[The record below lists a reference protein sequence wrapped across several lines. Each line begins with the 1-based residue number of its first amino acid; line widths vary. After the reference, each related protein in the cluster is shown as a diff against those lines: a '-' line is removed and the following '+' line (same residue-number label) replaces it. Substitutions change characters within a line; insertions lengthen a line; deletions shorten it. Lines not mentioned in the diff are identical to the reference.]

1 MSEDRITLP
10 HKLTLDQ
17 RQTLTMTGV
26 SEVVSFDDTAV
37 VLRTQLGI
45 LSVHGKELK
54 LQQLS
59 PEGGQVA
66 VSGTVTAMMPPCV
79 CWGWVWGR
87 STDFCGRPGGGMR
100 T

>member
-45 LSVHGKELK
+45 LSGHGKELK

-66 VSGTVTAMMPPCV
+66 VSGTVTAMIYEQPRQQGS
-79 CWGWVWGR
+79 WLGR
-87 STDFCGRPGGGMR
+87 LFG
-100 T
+100 

>member
-26 SEVVSFDDTAV
+26 SEVVSFNDTAV

-45 LSVHGKELK
+45 LSVHGEELK

-66 VSGTVTAMMPPCV
+66 VSGTVTAMIYEQPRQQGS
-79 CWGWVWGR
+79 WLGR
-87 STDFCGRPGGGMR
+87 LFG
-100 T
+100 

>member
-1 MSEDRITLP
+1 MSEDRIALP

-26 SEVVSFDDTAV
+26 SEGVSFDDTAV

-45 LSVHGKELK
+45 LRVHGKELK

-66 VSGTVTAMMPPCV
+66 VSGTVTAMIYEQPRQQGS
-79 CWGWVWGR
+79 WLGR
-87 STDFCGRPGGGMR
+87 LFG
-100 T
+100 

>member
-1 MSEDRITLP
+1 MDELQMP
-10 HKLTLDQ
+10 HKLTLSE
-17 RQTLTMTGV
+17 RSRLTLTGV
-26 SEVVSFDDTAV
+26 TEVVSFDDTAV

-66 VSGTVTAMMPPCV
+66 VSGTVTAMIYEQPRQQGS
-79 CWGWVWGR
+79 WLGR
-87 STDFCGRPGGGMR
+87 LFG
-100 T
+100 